1 MTKKLVSSVLVGFS
15 FLLKSFRWFGGGV
28 QNSVHTSFKKIQNS
42 PFHFLKT
49 IKTLTSDK
57 QFVKLLGT
65 HDQQDAEDDD
75 APLQP
80 GLFVENFYDGIGK
93 GSAKTEEME
102 SQKAA
107 QTDGTVCNCSYI

>member
-1 MTKKLVSSVLVGFS
+1 M
-15 FLLKSFRWFGGGV
+15 
-28 QNSVHTSFKKIQNS
+28 
-42 PFHFLKT
+42 
-49 IKTLTSDK
+49 TSDK

-93 GSAKTEEME
+93 GSAKPEEME
-102 SQKAA
+102 SQKAAA
-107 QTDGTVCNCSYI
+107 QTDGTVCNCSYILLKNSFVSSLFRKLHGL